1 MIVNDVFTTLG
12 SANINTRSMQVDSEL
27 NIAHEWG
34 AVTKKLRKDLF
45 EMHTGGKG
53 AQEDPVAVFKA
64 WGDIMETNKNNQD
77 KKLTPDAS
85 IIAFNYDKPRLSNL
99 D

>member
-1 MIVNDVFTTLG
+1 MIINDVFTTLG

-34 AVTKKLRKDLF
+34 
-45 EMHTGGKG
+45 GGKG
-53 AQEDPVAVFKA
+53 AQEDPEAAFNA
-64 WGDIMETNKNNQD
+64 WQELLKENKTRQGDKRV
-77 KKLTPDAS
+77 PDAS
-85 IIAFNYDKPRLSNL
+85 IIEFNYEKPKLSNL